1 MAVSKSSLST
11 FLVLAIAGCA
21 PAAAPP
27 LAPAPE
33 PGVASASSP
42 EPGQPGPSVSAPP
55 AATPPAPASAATPP
69 APLPTGGTVRV
80 GDVVAPPSF
89 DPKPT
94 LAAAKPQLLPCY
106 NQARQNNPSLHGK
119 LNLRIHVNETGAVL
133 LVDAEPGGSASDP
146 TLVSCIGEAFKLLVF
161 PKPGGT
167 ATLIVPLVFHP

>member
-21 PAAAPP
+21 PPAAPP
-27 LAPAPE
+27 LGPAPE
-33 PGVASASSP
+33 PAVASASSP

-55 AATPPAPASAATPP
+55 SAATPP
-69 APLPTGGTVRV
+69 APLPTGGTVHV

-133 LVDAEPGGSASDP
+133 LVDAEPGGSAADP
-146 TLVSCIGEAFKLLVF
+146 TLVSCIGEAFKLLAF
-161 PKPGGT
+161 PKPGGM